1 MRLLGLYCIK
11 KKKEKYINLKNNKLL
26 LAMSNKAWPQFPTL
40 LLKHNCWV
48 TSQRP
53 GGILKLD
60 VWTELVTGWRT
71 CLHVP

>member
-1 MRLLGLYCIK
+1 
-11 KKKEKYINLKNNKLL
+11 
-26 LAMSNKAWPQFPTL
+26 MSNKARPQFPTL
-40 LLKHNCWV
+40 LLKHNCWL